1 VRSPPQLPDREA
13 AEALRLLGVHVDP
26 LDQRTLRAF
35 PRERTE
41 AHDRVFVPLKDGL
54 DRALRS
60 VARPARHPVALGE
73 GSQRVAEE
81 HTLNAPVDD
90 QPAPDHGDRLRA
102 LSEPAPP
109 IRRNTILLAA
119 SLAANSAMLQLSA
132 AVATLTVVLVVGVKG
147 LVGLGPAIVLGTGAL
162 FALPAGRAMDRFGRI
177 PVLVAGFALGIVGG
191 VLAAVG
197 AGLDLAVPVL
207 VGLVCVGAASA
218 TALLARTAA
227 GDMYPPSRRARGIS
241 YVLFGAVFGAILGP
255 AVFSP
260 LLADRELDADA
271 LVLPWIAA
279 AGFMVLGLVLVAA
292 VRPDPRRIARMIGA
306 PERGEVVG
314 VAAPLAEILRRPG
327 VLPALLAALAS
338 FAVMVGIM
346 TLTGVVVVE
355 QGHPARVV
363 FPIIG
368 AHVIGMYALVIVVG
382 GLIDRIGRTRALV
395 GGLLVMAVSAVSL
408 LWVTSVGAFAFTL
421 FALGLGWS
429 FSFVA
434 ATAQLADATAP
445 AERGRLLG
453 FNDLL
458 AGLTGAGLSLLGGY
472 ALHAIG
478 VAALGVGGL
487 LLVLA
492 PAGWIV
498 RYSLRLRALGL
509 APSRAD

>member
-1 VRSPPQLPDREA
+1 M
-13 AEALRLLGVHVDP
+13 
-26 LDQRTLRAF
+26 T
-35 PRERTE
+35 ER
-41 AHDRVFVPLKDGL
+41 
-54 DRALRS
+54 
-60 VARPARHPVALGE
+60 
-73 GSQRVAEE
+73 
-81 HTLNAPVDD
+81 
-90 QPAPDHGDRLRA
+90 
-102 LSEPAPP
+102 APP
-109 IRRNTILLAA
+109 VRRNTILLAA

-162 FALPAGRAMDRFGRI
+162 FALPAGRAMDRFGRV
-177 PVLVAGFALGIVGG
+177 PVLITGFALGVMGG
-191 VLAAVG
+191 LLAAAG
-197 AGLDLAVPVL
+197 AGFDLALPVV

-227 GDMYPPSRRARGIS
+227 GDMYPASRRARGIS
-241 YVLFGAVFGAILGP
+241 FVLFGAVFGAILGP

-260 LLADRELDADA
+260 LLAGKDLDADA
-271 LVLPWIAA
+271 LVLPWLAA
-279 AGFMVLGLVLVAA
+279 SAFMLVGVVLVAS
-292 VRPDPRRIARMIGA
+292 VRPDPSRIARMIGA
-306 PERGEVVG
+306 ADGAGDDEP
-314 VAAPLAEILRRPG
+314 AAPLSEIVRRPG
-327 VLPALLAALAS
+327 VLPSMLAALAS
-338 FAVMVGIM
+338 FAVMVAIM

-382 GLIDRIGRTRALV
+382 GLIDRVGRIRALV
-395 GGLLVMAVSAVSL
+395 SGLLVMAASAISL
-408 LWVTSVGAFAFTL
+408 LWVTSVAAFAFTL
-421 FALGLGWS
+421 FALGIGWS

-434 ATAQLADATAP
+434 ATAQLADCTKP
-445 AERGRLLG
+445 SERGRLLG

-472 ALHAIG
+472 ALDAIG

-498 RYSLRLRALGL
+498 RYSLRIRALGL
-509 APSRAD
+509 APSSAE

>member
-1 VRSPPQLPDREA
+1 
-13 AEALRLLGVHVDP
+13 
-26 LDQRTLRAF
+26 
-35 PRERTE
+35 
-41 AHDRVFVPLKDGL
+41 
-54 DRALRS
+54 
-60 VARPARHPVALGE
+60 VA
-73 GSQRVAEE
+73 
-81 HTLNAPVDD
+81 
-90 QPAPDHGDRLRA
+90 
-102 LSEPAPP
+102 EPAPP

-132 AVATLTVVLVVGVKG
+132 AIATLTVVLVVGVHS

-177 PVLVAGFALGIVGG
+177 PVLAAGFSLGVVGG

-197 AGLDLAVPVL
+197 AGYDQAAPVV

-227 GDMYPPSRRARGIS
+227 GDMYPASRRARGIS
-241 YVLFGAVFGAILGP
+241 FVLFGAVFGAILGP

-260 LLADRELDADA
+260 LLANKDLDADA
-271 LVLPWIAA
+271 LVLPWLAA
-279 AGFMVLGLVLVAA
+279 AAFMLLGLLLVAA
-292 VRPDPRRIARMIGA
+292 VRPDPRRIARLIASAEGTRD
-306 PERGEVVG
+306 RGE
-314 VAAPLAEILRRPG
+314 AAPLREILRRPG

-355 QGHPARVV
+355 QGHEARVV

-382 GLIDRIGRTRALV
+382 GLIDRVGRSRALV
-395 GGLLVMAVSAVSL
+395 GGLLVMGLSAISL
-408 LWVTSVGAFAFTL
+408 LWVSSVAAFAFIL

-434 ATAQLADATAP
+434 ATAQLADATKP
-445 AERGRLLG
+445 VERGRLLG

-458 AGLTGAGLSLLGGY
+458 AGLTGAGLSLLGGF
-472 ALHAIG
+472 ALDAIG

-498 RYSLRLRALGL
+498 RYSLRIRALGV
-509 APSRAD
+509 APSGAD

>member
-1 VRSPPQLPDREA
+1 M
-13 AEALRLLGVHVDP
+13 
-26 LDQRTLRAF
+26 T
-35 PRERTE
+35 
-41 AHDRVFVPLKDGL
+41 
-54 DRALRS
+54 
-60 VARPARHPVALGE
+60 
-73 GSQRVAEE
+73 
-81 HTLNAPVDD
+81 
-90 QPAPDHGDRLRA
+90 
-102 LSEPAPP
+102 EPAPP
-109 IRRNTILLAA
+109 VRRNTILLAA

-162 FALPAGRAMDRFGRI
+162 FALPAGRAMDRFGRV
-177 PVLVAGFALGIVGG
+177 PVLITGFALGVVGG
-191 VLAAVG
+191 LLAAAGVG
-197 AGLDLAVPVL
+197 FDLAFPVL
-207 VGLVCVGAASA
+207 IGLVCVGAASA

-241 YVLFGAVFGAILGP
+241 FVLFGAVFGAILGP

-260 LLADRELDADA
+260 LLAGKDLDADA
-271 LVLPWIAA
+271 LVVPWLAA
-279 AGFMVLGLVLVAA
+279 SAFMLVGLVLVAS
-292 VRPDPRRIARMIGA
+292 VRPDPSRIARMIGTADGAQDDA
-306 PERGEVVG
+306 P
-314 VAAPLAEILRRPG
+314 AAPLSEIVRRPG
-327 VLPALLAALAS
+327 VLPSMLAAIAS

-368 AHVIGMYALVIVVG
+368 AHVIGMYALVIVIG
-382 GLIDRIGRTRALV
+382 GLIDRIGRIRALV
-395 GGLLVMAVSAVSL
+395 SGLLVMAASAISL
-408 LWVTSVGAFAFTL
+408 LWVTSVAAFALTL
-421 FALGLGWS
+421 FALGIGWS

-434 ATAQLADATAP
+434 ATAQLADCTKP
-445 AERGRLLG
+445 SERGRLLG

-472 ALHAIG
+472 ALDAIG

-498 RYSLRLRALGL
+498 RYSLRIRALGL
-509 APSRAD
+509 APSSAE

>member
-1 VRSPPQLPDREA
+1 
-13 AEALRLLGVHVDP
+13 
-26 LDQRTLRAF
+26 
-35 PRERTE
+35 
-41 AHDRVFVPLKDGL
+41 
-54 DRALRS
+54 
-60 VARPARHPVALGE
+60 VA
-73 GSQRVAEE
+73 
-81 HTLNAPVDD
+81 
-90 QPAPDHGDRLRA
+90 
-102 LSEPAPP
+102 EPAPP

-132 AVATLTVVLVVGVKG
+132 AVATLTVVLVVGVHS

-177 PVLVAGFALGIVGG
+177 PVLVAGFSFGVVGG

-197 AGLDLAVPVL
+197 AGYDQAAPVV

-227 GDMYPPSRRARGIS
+227 GDMYPASRRARGIS
-241 YVLFGAVFGAILGP
+241 FVLFGAVFGAILGP

-260 LLADRELDADA
+260 LLANKDLDADA
-271 LVLPWIAA
+271 LVLPWLAA
-279 AGFMVLGLVLVAA
+279 AAFMLLGLLLVAA
-292 VRPDPRRIARMIGA
+292 VRPDPSRIARLIASAEGTRD
-306 PERGEVVG
+306 RGE
-314 VAAPLAEILRRPG
+314 AAPLREILTRPG

-355 QGHPARVV
+355 QGHEARVV

-382 GLIDRIGRTRALV
+382 GLIDRVGRSRALV
-395 GGLLVMAVSAVSL
+395 GGLLVMGLSAISL
-408 LWVTSVGAFAFTL
+408 LWVSSVAVFAFIL

-434 ATAQLADATAP
+434 ATAQLADATKP
-445 AERGRLLG
+445 VERGRLLG

-458 AGLTGAGLSLLGGY
+458 AGLTGAGLSLLGGF
-472 ALHAIG
+472 ALDAIG

-498 RYSLRLRALGL
+498 RYSLRIRALGL
-509 APSRAD
+509 APSGAD

>member
-1 VRSPPQLPDREA
+1 M
-13 AEALRLLGVHVDP
+13 
-26 LDQRTLRAF
+26 T
-35 PRERTE
+35 ER
-41 AHDRVFVPLKDGL
+41 
-54 DRALRS
+54 
-60 VARPARHPVALGE
+60 
-73 GSQRVAEE
+73 
-81 HTLNAPVDD
+81 
-90 QPAPDHGDRLRA
+90 
-102 LSEPAPP
+102 APP
-109 IRRNTILLAA
+109 VRRNTILLAA

-162 FALPAGRAMDRFGRI
+162 FALPAGRAMDRFGRV
-177 PVLVAGFALGIVGG
+177 PVLITGFALGVVGG
-191 VLAAVG
+191 LLAAAG
-197 AGLDLAVPVL
+197 AGFDLALPVL

-227 GDMYPPSRRARGIS
+227 GDMYPASRRARGIS
-241 YVLFGAVFGAILGP
+241 FVLFGAVFGAILGP

-260 LLADRELDADA
+260 LLAGKDLDADA
-271 LVLPWIAA
+271 LVLPWLAA
-279 AGFMVLGLVLVAA
+279 SAFMLVGLVLVAS
-292 VRPDPRRIARMIGA
+292 VRPDPSRIARMIGA
-306 PERGEVVG
+306 ADGARDDEP
-314 VAAPLAEILRRPG
+314 AAPLSEIVRRPG
-327 VLPALLAALAS
+327 VLPSMLAALAS
-338 FAVMVGIM
+338 FAVMVAIM

-382 GLIDRIGRTRALV
+382 GLIDRVGRIRALV
-395 GGLLVMAVSAVSL
+395 SGLLVMAASSISL
-408 LWVTSVGAFAFTL
+408 LWVTSVAAFAFTL
-421 FALGLGWS
+421 FALGIGWS

-434 ATAQLADATAP
+434 ATAQLADCTKP
-445 AERGRLLG
+445 SERGRLLG

-472 ALHAIG
+472 ALDAIG

-498 RYSLRLRALGL
+498 RYSLRIRALGL
-509 APSRAD
+509 APSSAE